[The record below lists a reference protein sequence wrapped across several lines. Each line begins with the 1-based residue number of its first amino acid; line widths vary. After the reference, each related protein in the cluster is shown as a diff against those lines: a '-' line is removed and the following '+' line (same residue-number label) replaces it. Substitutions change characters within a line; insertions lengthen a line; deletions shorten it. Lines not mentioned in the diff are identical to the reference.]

1 MSSNLINSPEAKK
14 RFNNKLQEISGS
26 MTRIEGE
33 RDLIKTITS
42 DLAEEF
48 QIDKKIVARMA
59 KTYHKQSFKDTVA
72 ADDEF
77 TTIYQIVTGEEAAQF
92 ADDAPYNGDADE

>member
-1 MSSNLINSPEAKK
+1 MSNNLINSPEAKK
-14 RFNNKLQEISGS
+14 RFNSKLAEISGS

-33 RDLIKTITS
+33 RDFIKTVTS

-48 QIDKKIVARMA
+48 QIDKKIVSRIA
-59 KTYHKQSFKDTVA
+59 KTYHKQSFRDSVA

-77 TTIYQIVTGEEAAQF
+77 TTIYQTVTGEEAAQF
-92 ADDAPYNGDADE
+92 SNDEPYNGDSDE